1 MGALKSFFN
10 DDYSQ
15 TSKPKVKTWV
25 DKVVGTVD
33 NGKFFR
39 EPAVFLY
46 RVIGVVSF
54 LLTLAFPFFIAGNN
68 RTLRIIMRE
77 ASVNMVVLVLAALAM
92 GFFSMMVWINRSNK
106 LRTRVATGSDLVVIP
121 LVADAIQT
129 SCECSGFSI
138 MVMSSV
144 FGVFFGFIGQI
155 FLDPS
160 HYFSV
165 LLYTLCATAVIVLIG
180 YIIVCLGHLAGE
192 KLRALAI
199 ITNNV
204 RDLGDIHRAKAKQEE
219 QPDEQA

>member
-39 EPAVFLY
+39 EPVVFLY

-54 LLTLAFPFFIAGNN
+54 LLTLAVPFFLAGQ
-68 RTLRIIMRE
+68 RGMLGKIFSE
-77 ASVNMVVLVLAALAM
+77 ATINMIVLVLAALAM

-106 LRTRVATGSDLVVIP
+106 LRTRIATGNDIVVIP
-121 LVADAIQT
+121 LIADMVQT
-129 SCECSGFSI
+129 NGECTGFAI

-155 FLDPS
+155 FLDPR
-160 HYFSV
+160 HYFAV
-165 LLYTLCATAVIVLIG
+165 LLCSLGITAALVLIG
-180 YIIVCLGHLAGE
+180 YGFVCLGHFFGE
-192 KLRALAI
+192 NLRALAV

-219 QPDEQA
+219 QA

>member
-1 MGALKSFFN
+1 MGALNSFFN

-39 EPAVFLY
+39 EPAVLIY
-46 RVIGVVSF
+46 RVIGVLSF
-54 LLTLAFPFFIAGNN
+54 LLTLAVPFYLADKSGM
-68 RTLRIIMRE
+68 LGMIIRE
-77 ASVNMVVLVLAALAM
+77 ASVNLVVLVLAALAM

-106 LRTRVATGSDLVVIP
+106 LRTRIATGNDIVVIP
-121 LVADAIQT
+121 LIADMVQT
-129 SCECSGFSI
+129 NGECTGFSI

-144 FGVFFGFIGQI
+144 FGIFFGFIGQL

-165 LLYTLCATAVIVLIG
+165 LLYSLGATVVLVLIG
-180 YIIVCLGHLAGE
+180 YGIVCLGHFFGE
-192 KLRALAI
+192 NLRALAV

-219 QPDEQA
+219 QA